1 MIAPSRREGFGRSL
15 IEFATSG
22 KIVIAS
28 KITAHK
34 EINDNFTKIFLVEN
48 EYQNYIEKVKHLKN
62 YKKKNIKSNLKKLD
76 SKYHF
81 EQVIKL
87 YYSII

>member
-15 IEFATSG
+15 IEFAYFW

-62 YKKKNIKSNLKKLD
+62 YKKKI
-76 SKYHF
+76 
-81 EQVIKL
+81 
-87 YYSII
+87 

>member
-62 YKKKNIKSNLKKLD
+62 YKKKYKK
-76 SKYHF
+76 
-81 EQVIKL
+81 
-87 YYSII
+87 